1 MKNSKI
7 FVYAALALS
16 AFGMQSCLDYDT
28 PGDELNANQE
38 TTETIVSSGKADVID
53 YRREISGQEVKQA
66 IRDMRTQLGSALKAI
81 YGMRGGKEGN
91 PPAAHAYQFAY
102 NLGPDNYV
110 QYFCVP
116 HSDFPYSD
124 FTLRSTYDMCKGSIG
139 GPGAGF
145 SAMKLDMAPTLNA
158 SKIDYMPEL
167 KAIYL
172 MLFNYSAIEN
182 ADLFGPMPYT
192 DFKNLK
198 DESPFTYDD
207 VKKIY
212 YKVEADLDTAI
223 NCFKYYAGQHL
234 AMVDKL
240 DADGNPIYVLDS
252 DGNKIVLKTVEG
264 KDSVDADGNMVYKT
278 EKVEK
283 MVDNRD
289 ELYKQQIGRQIVS
302 RVQIISSD
310 YSNPAD
316 LSVWIR
322 FANSLKLRMAIHM
335 TGVDPVKAKKWA
347 EEALD
352 PENGG
357 VIETEADELGLFPS
371 SLGTAHP
378 LVEITNSWHD
388 SVIGASFLNLLQNLD
403 HPYLKYLF
411 TKNQVDLAKHPR
423 AVPGTSAPA
432 ITPEGTVFAG
442 MRNGVTPGVGQ
453 AAAAN
458 PYAGYSTLD
467 KTYFTECNP
476 PLYIMKASEV
486 YFLRAEGAIRGW
498 NMRGEAKDFYEKG
511 IRLAYL
517 EDRHSSRKE
526 YMNYVEQYL
535 NVDAPKG
542 IPYVDPQGRSK
553 DMQSVT
559 KVGVKWNEGDSQE
572 TKLEKIITQKYIA
585 SFPYSYESWVD
596 LRRVGY
602 PKLFPIL
609 GSRHGD
615 GSIKLGNTKVQ
626 SKDNIMRRI
635 PWASDDPQTKTDIAN
650 SGLPA
655 LARDADMGVARDI
668 QMQRLWWDN
677 GKSNFETAE

>member
-1 MKNSKI
+1 MKNSNI

-53 YRREISGQEVKQA
+53 YRREISAAELKQA
-66 IRDMRTQLGSALKAI
+66 IKDMRTQLGSAIKAI
-81 YGMRGGKEGN
+81 YGLRGGKEGN

-116 HSDFPYSD
+116 HSDFPYSN

-371 SLGTAHP
+371 TLGTAHP

-388 SVIGASFLNLLQNLD
+388 AVIGASFLNLLQNLD

-467 KTYFTECNP
+467 KTYFT
-476 PLYIMKASEV
+476 
-486 YFLRAEGAIRGW
+486 
-498 NMRGEAKDFYEKG
+498 
-511 IRLAYL
+511 
-517 EDRHSSRKE
+517 
-526 YMNYVEQYL
+526 
-535 NVDAPKG
+535 
-542 IPYVDPQGRSK
+542 
-553 DMQSVT
+553 
-559 KVGVKWNEGDSQE
+559 
-572 TKLEKIITQKYIA
+572 
-585 SFPYSYESWVD
+585 
-596 LRRVGY
+596 
-602 PKLFPIL
+602 
-609 GSRHGD
+609 
-615 GSIKLGNTKVQ
+615 
-626 SKDNIMRRI
+626 
-635 PWASDDPQTKTDIAN
+635 
-650 SGLPA
+650 
-655 LARDADMGVARDI
+655 
-668 QMQRLWWDN
+668 
-677 GKSNFETAE
+677 